1 MNEKNLEALKK
12 DLKFL
17 GFGEGL
23 QDQLTNHIQQQ
34 KPEFTLTHQAFYHD
48 KTLDSTLHFRAGKEN
63 EMYFFNKYEA
73 KLGDKQQTFYL
84 DRGNGI
90 TTKEAFNL
98 LEGRAV
104 NKDLVNK
111 EQVKYN
117 AWIKLDFGNKEPN
130 GNYKIQP
137 YHENYGYDAMAAL
150 ERYPIKELKDA
161 KFRDE
166 LVKSLEKGNLQ
177 SVTVLEKTGE
187 KRYLIQAD
195 PQFKDITLFAKDGN
209 KLDREQAMALRKDA
223 PKQEKKESA
232 AISNHKKQSQTTAD
246 TVELKKKRQ
255 GNKKGM
261 GL

>member
-23 QDQLTNHIQQQ
+23 QDQLTTNIQQQ
-34 KPEFTLTHQAFYHD
+34 KPEFTLTHQAFYND

-73 KLGDKQQTFYL
+73 KLGEKQQTFYL

-111 EQVKYN
+111 DQVKYN
-117 AWIKLDFGNKEPN
+117 AWVQIDFSNKEPN
-130 GNYKIQP
+130 GNYKTKS
-137 YHENYGYDAMAAL
+137 YHENYGYDAVAAL

-161 KFRDE
+161 KSKEE
-166 LVKSLEKGNLQ
+166 LVKSLEKGNIQ
-177 SVTVLEKTGE
+177 PVTVLEKKGE

-209 KLDREQAMALRKDA
+209 KLDREQASALRKEP
-223 PKQEKKESA
+223 PKEE
-232 AISNHKKQSQTTAD
+232 KKQSAAKTKDQKQGETIAD
-246 TVELKKKRQ
+246 TIELKKKRQ
-255 GNKKGM
+255 ANKKGM
-261 GL
+261 GI